1 MPPLLT
7 AFAPPTRAAA
17 PQSTAQA
24 AGTAAGTA
32 AVATVRLEDVM
43 AMVRADPGP
52 YNSNPSP
59 ILTLALALTLT
70 LNRWSAWQG

>member
-17 PQSTAQA
+17 PQSTAQ
-24 AGTAAGTA
+24 AAGTA